1 MSAKQEA
8 MFALMEQKD
17 SSQSVSDFCQTHNIS
32 AASFYYWQKKYR
44 EQNSEEQ
51 GGFAPVELG
60 AVPAGSPVA
69 TVQLPGGALITLYH
83 PEALS
88 YIQSFL

>member
-1 MSAKQEA
+1 MSAKQEE

-17 SSQSVSDFCQTHNIS
+17 SSQSVSDFCQAHNIR

-44 EQNSEEQ
+44 ELTSEEQ
-51 GGFAPVELG
+51 EGFAPVELG
-60 AVPAGSPVA
+60 AVPLGNPVA

-83 PEALS
+83 PETLS
-88 YIQSFL
+88 YIPSFL